1 MNYSLQDI
9 VGLITATALGVPVLL
24 LPGFAIAYA
33 VDFCGFR
40 KVDPARRL
48 LTAVLVAT
56 AIVPVIAALS
66 ARMAGVGAAVAVT
79 LVLAMLGALLARR
92 QPRPAISRAAWT
104 VSAIWFVV
112 VAATWIDIDTGQH
125 LHVSLLVVDMVKH
138 AATVRV
144 ISDTG
149 MVPPADVFYLRDQ
162 ASSYYYYYFLVSAM
176 IERLGFGLVDARMAV
191 AGQLVWTGIAVLA
204 LAALLFEHT
213 RSHRRQ
219 NDRAPTIAAPLGLLS
234 FLFCVGGLQLLF
246 VLLRL
251 VINGQRLPQVTAALG
266 EPVTPFMPALLW
278 VPHHVSGVLA
288 AWCAFL
294 ALIQAM
300 PVAGVPA
307 PMGETLR
314 RNWALMAFAAAA
326 LASAAG
332 LTIWVTL
339 GAVATAAVWAAIL
352 VLERRW
358 TAFALLA
365 ATGLG
370 ALCLSAPDLLDMVHN
385 RHGQQAALGM
395 FVRPMALTEL
405 ISWVVRLFAGDGAL
419 AVLEHP
425 LYSSMQIALNPFSY
439 FVEAGVFFVGAV
451 AFWRARHAGG
461 TWFRGETDR
470 LLFVSAVV
478 TLVLSTFIQSTVLNN
493 DFGWRVPMYWQLA
506 AFVWTAYVLLPLW
519 QRTLQRFAARDSW
532 TAATGSLRQIPT
544 SIALILAL
552 GVSAVAYDIVGMR
565 LYPVLGTDDLRQ
577 TEFDTDVIHDLRTA
591 HTWLGRNVSPQAI
604 TQHNPEGHRALG
616 FGLYGH
622 QQVAF
627 ADKHNGT
634 IFGASREMVRARFDV
649 LAPVF
654 AGTLDVTEVKARLVS
669 EKVDYVIVTSL
680 DKPWQS
686 NAPWV
691 FATTP
696 AFSNGHVRVLDV
708 SRLQAAYAKAR

>member
-9 VGLITATALGVPVLL
+9 VGLSTATALGVPVLL

-33 VDFCGFR
+33 VDFCGFQ
-40 KVDPARRL
+40 KADPARRL
-48 LTAVLVAT
+48 LTAVLVAA

-66 ARMAGVGAAVAVT
+66 ARIAGVGAAVAVT
-79 LVLAMLGALLARR
+79 LVLALLGAHRVRGL
-92 QPRPAISRAAWT
+92 PRPAISRAAWI
-104 VSAIWFVV
+104 VSAIWFVI
-112 VAATWIDIDTGQH
+112 VAATWIDIDTGKH

-138 AATVRV
+138 AATVRA

-204 LAALLFEHT
+204 LAALLFDRT
-213 RSHRRQ
+213 QSHRDQ
-219 NDRAPTIAAPLGLLS
+219 KAHAAPLGLLS

-300 PVAGVPA
+300 PAAGTPA
-307 PMGETLR
+307 RMGNTLR
-314 RNWALMAFAAAA
+314 PDWVLIAFAAAA

-352 VLERRW
+352 VFERRW

-405 ISWVVRLFAGDGAL
+405 ISWVLRLFAGDGAL

-425 LYSSMQIALNPFSY
+425 LYISMQIALNPFSY
-439 FVEAGVFFVGAV
+439 FVEAGIFFIGAV
-451 AFWRARHAGG
+451 AFWRGRARRTAG

-519 QRTLQRFAARDSW
+519 QRTLRRIRAHDSW
-532 TAATGSLRQIPT
+532 TAATGSLRQMPA
-544 SIALILAL
+544 SIAFILAL

-565 LYPVLGTDDLRQ
+565 MYPFLGTDDLRQ

-591 HTWLGRNVSPQAI
+591 HTWLGHNVSPQAI

-654 AGTLDVTEVKARLVS
+654 AGTLDVLEVKARLVS

-691 FATTP
+691 FAATP
-696 AFSNGHVRVLDV
+696 VFSNDHVRVLDV
-708 SRLQAAYAKAR
+708 SRLQSAYAKAR